1 MCDLHNVGIFC
12 LNVSESHN
20 ITDYFLAVQSGV
32 ESLVVFK
39 HLCPCRTTYG
49 KEYEVTAHTFL
60 DSHKAEQDENHWI
73 MCTSDPAGSKLKLV
87 NNTQASADNTDC
99 TQTT

>member
-1 MCDLHNVGIFC
+1 MSKCVKNTQHCQLFDSIHC
-12 LNVSESHN
+12 
-20 ITDYFLAVQSGV
+20 GV
-32 ESLVVFK
+32 KSLVVFK

-73 MCTSDPAGSKLKLV
+73 VCTSDAAGNKLELV
-87 NNTQASADNTDC
+87 NNTQASADNTDS
-99 TQTT
+99 TQMT

>member
-1 MCDLHNVGIFC
+1 MYT
-12 LNVSESHN
+12 VSFLSKYAR
-20 ITDYFLAVQSGV
+20 ITRHLA
-32 ESLVVFK
+32 LFK
-39 HLCPCRTTYG
+39 HLRPCRTTYG

-73 MCTSDPAGSKLKLV
+73 MCTSDPAGSKLELV

>member
-1 MCDLHNVGIFC
+1 M
-12 LNVSESHN
+12 SESHD

-32 ESLVVFK
+32 ESLVFK
-39 HLCPCRTTYG
+39 PCSTTYG

-73 MCTSDPAGSKLKLV
+73 MCTSDPAGSKLELV

-99 TQTT
+99 TQRT